1 MEVYEKINLVLKEN
15 KISKKIFARKLRD
28 LEPKLKSTFEVPS
41 EKTVYAYLNGRIGLK
56 IELIP
61 YIAEVLNIPEQ
72 LLFDDSL
79 RARKNYL
86 KYILDNASSEEK
98 EFVKSKVCVEQVAR
112 ITIPQDR
119 FHKIQDLLV
128 YAPEIFLDELEKTL
142 RNYKDLTMKFKK

>member
-1 MEVYEKINLVLKEN
+1 MEVYEKINLLLKEN
-15 KISKKIFARKLRD
+15 KISKKMFAKKLRE
-28 LEPKLKSTFEVPS
+28 LEPKLKSTFEIPS
-41 EKTVYAYLNGRIGLK
+41 EKTIYAYLTGRIGLK

-98 EFVKSKVCVEQVAR
+98 EFVKSKVCVEQIAR

-128 YAPEIFLDELEKTL
+128 YASEIFLDELEKTL

>member
-1 MEVYEKINLVLKEN
+1 MEVYEKINLLIKEKNIN
-15 KISKKIFARKLRD
+15 KKSFAEQLIK
-28 LEPKLKSTFEVPS
+28 LEPKLKSTGEIP
-41 EKTVYAYLNGRIGLK
+41 TVKAIYAYLNGK
-56 IELIP
+56 IAMKVELIP

-98 EFVKSKVCVEQVAR
+98 EFVKSKVCVEQIAR

-119 FHKIQDLLV
+119 FHKIQDLLL